1 MNRSDQN
8 PGGTRVS
15 PCTGNERSTVLEDI
29 NIGKKIQELRTKQG
43 LSIRKLSSAAGITAS
58 MLSQIEN
65 DQVNPS
71 INTLRALADALEAP
85 LYHFFKE
92 ETESQPVVTPH
103 SRKTIGRK
111 NEPDVL
117 YELLTP
123 DTRGSIEFCMMVI
136 PAGSSSASH
145 AQSHVGE
152 EVAFLYSG
160 ETVDLEIDSRRYTL
174 RQGDSIRIPPQ
185 AQHAWH
191 NQTNAPVQVIFAIT
205 PPSF

>member
-1 MNRSDQN
+1 MDRRKTKHEKGASF
-8 PGGTRVS
+8 V
-15 PCTGNERSTVLEDI
+15 EDL
-29 NIGKKIQELRTKQG
+29 NIGKKVQKLRIQNG
-43 LSIRKLSSAAGITAS
+43 ISVRKLSSLAGITPS

-65 DQVNPS
+65 EQVNPS
-71 INTLRALADALEAP
+71 INTLRAIASALNAP

-92 ETESQPVVTPH
+92 DSEDHPIVTPN

-111 NEPDVL
+111 DEPDVL

-136 PAGSSSASH
+136 PANSSSNLTPKSH
-145 AQSHVGE
+145 TGE

-160 ETVDLEIDSRRYTL
+160 ESVDLEIDSRTYTL
-174 RQGDSIRIPPQ
+174 RQGDSVRIPPQ
-185 AQHAWH
+185 ALHIWY
-191 NQTNAPVQVIFAIT
+191 NRRNTPVQVIFAIT

>member
-1 MNRSDQN
+1 M
-8 PGGTRVS
+8 
-15 PCTGNERSTVLEDI
+15 EDL
-29 NIGKKIQELRTKQG
+29 NIGKKIQELRTRKA
-43 LSIRKLSSAAGITAS
+43 LSIRKLSSIAGITPS

-65 DQVNPS
+65 EQVNPS

-85 LYHFFKE
+85 LYHFFRE
-92 ETESQPVVTPH
+92 ESEDQPVVTPNL
-103 SRKTIGRK
+103 RKTIGRK
-111 NEPDVL
+111 DEPDVL

-136 PAGSSSASH
+136 PASSSSSSH

-160 ETVDLEIDSRRYTL
+160 ETVELEIDTRRFTL
-174 RQGDSIRIPPQ
+174 RQGDSVRIPPQ
-185 AQHAWH
+185 AQHIWH
-191 NQTNAPVQVIFAIT
+191 NHTNAPVQVIFAIT

>member
-1 MNRSDQN
+1 M
-8 PGGTRVS
+8 
-15 PCTGNERSTVLEDI
+15 EDL
-29 NIGKKIQELRTKQG
+29 NIGKKVQKLRIQNG
-43 LSIRKLSSAAGITAS
+43 ISVRKLSSIAGITPS

-65 DQVNPS
+65 EQVDPS
-71 INTLRALADALEAP
+71 INTLRAIASALNAP

-92 ETESQPVVTPH
+92 DSEDHPVVTPD

-111 NEPDVL
+111 DEPDVL

-136 PAGSSSASH
+136 PANSSSNLTPKSH
-145 AQSHVGE
+145 TGE

-160 ETVDLEIDSRRYTL
+160 ESVDLEINSRIYTL
-174 RQGDSIRIPPQ
+174 RQGDSVRIPPQ
-185 AQHAWH
+185 SLHIWH
-191 NQTNAPVQVIFAIT
+191 NRRNTPVQVIFAIT

>member
-1 MNRSDQN
+1 MDD
-8 PGGTRVS
+8 
-15 PCTGNERSTVLEDI
+15 L
-29 NIGKKIQELRTKQG
+29 NIGKKIQELRLKQKT
-43 LSIRKLSSAAGITAS
+43 SIRKLSSAAGITAS

-71 INTLRALADALEAP
+71 INTLRALASALNAP

-92 ETESQPVVTPH
+92 EEEDQPVVTPNT
-103 SRKTIGRK
+103 RKTIGRK
-111 NEPDVL
+111 NKPDVV

-136 PAGSSSASH
+136 PAGSSSNLH
-145 AQSHVGE
+145 AQGHIGE

-160 ETVDLEIDSRRYTL
+160 ECVELEMESRCFTL
-174 RQGDSIRIPPQ
+174 RQGDSVRIPPQ
-185 AQHAWH
+185 SQHVWH
-191 NQTNAPVQVIFAIT
+191 NHSNAPVQVIFAIT

>member
-1 MNRSDQN
+1 M
-8 PGGTRVS
+8 
-15 PCTGNERSTVLEDI
+15 EDL
-29 NIGKKIQELRTKQG
+29 NIGKKVQKLRIQNG
-43 LSIRKLSSAAGITAS
+43 ISVRKLSSIAGITPS

-65 DQVNPS
+65 EQVNPS
-71 INTLRALADALEAP
+71 INTLRAIASALNAP

-92 ETESQPVVTPH
+92 DSEDHPVVTPD

-111 NEPDVL
+111 DEPDVL

-136 PAGSSSASH
+136 PANSSSNLTPKSH
-145 AQSHVGE
+145 TGE

-160 ETVDLEIDSRRYTL
+160 ESVDLEINSRIYTL
-174 RQGDSIRIPPQ
+174 RQGDSVRIPPQ
-185 AQHAWH
+185 SLHIWH
-191 NQTNAPVQVIFAIT
+191 NRINTPVQVIFAIT

>member
-1 MNRSDQN
+1 M
-8 PGGTRVS
+8 
-15 PCTGNERSTVLEDI
+15 EDL
-29 NIGKKIQELRTKQG
+29 NIGKKIQELRLKNKI
-43 LSIRKLSSAAGITAS
+43 SVRKLSATAGITPS

-71 INTLRALADALEAP
+71 INTLRALAAALNTP

-92 ETESQPVVTPH
+92 DATDQPVVTPN

-111 NEPDVL
+111 DEPDVL

-123 DTRGSIEFCMMVI
+123 DTQGAIEFCMMVI
-136 PAGSSSASH
+136 PPCSSSYPMPRSH
-145 AQSHVGE
+145 AGE

-160 ETVDLEIDSRRYTL
+160 ESVDLEIDSRMFTL
-174 RQGDSIRIPPQ
+174 RQGDSVRIPPE
-185 AQHAWH
+185 AAHIWH
-191 NQTNAPVQVIFAIT
+191 NRRNDTVQVIFAIT

>member
-1 MNRSDQN
+1 M
-8 PGGTRVS
+8 
-15 PCTGNERSTVLEDI
+15 EDL
-29 NIGKKIQELRTKQG
+29 NIGKKIQELRAKQG

-71 INTLRALADALEAP
+71 INTLRALANALDAP

-92 ETESQPVVTPH
+92 ESEDQPVVTPAL
-103 SRKTIGRK
+103 RKTIGRK
-111 NEPDVL
+111 DEPDVL

-136 PAGSSSASH
+136 PPGTSSTAH

-152 EVAFLYSG
+152 EVAFFYSG
-160 ETVDLEIDSRRYTL
+160 ELVDIEIETRRFTL
-174 RQGDSIRIPPQ
+174 RQGDSVRIPPQ
-185 AQHAWH
+185 AQHIWH
-191 NQTNAPVQVIFAIT
+191 NHTNAPVQVIFAIT

>member
-1 MNRSDQN
+1 MELCYTDYSFV
-8 PGGTRVS
+8 PKG
-15 PCTGNERSTVLEDI
+15 EFTVENL
-29 NIGKKIQELRTKQG
+29 NIGKKIQNLRLKNG
-43 LSIRKLSSAAGITAS
+43 LSVRKLSSEAGITPS

-71 INTLRALADALEAP
+71 INTLRALSDALDTP

-92 ETESQPVVTPH
+92 DTQEHMVVTPDT
-103 SRKTIGRK
+103 RKTIGTK
-111 NEPDVL
+111 SLPDVT

-136 PAGSSSASH
+136 PSSTSSNTH
-145 AQSHVGE
+145 PQSHTGE

-160 ETVDLEIDSRRYTL
+160 ESVELETDTQTFTL
-174 RQGDSIRIPPQ
+174 RQGDSIRIPAETP
-185 AQHAWH
+185 HIWH
-191 NQTNAPVQVIFAIT
+191 NRRNSTVQVIFAIT